1 MKISAKSELLHKWI
15 FYHLF
20 NISRSTLIGTD
31 ENENVIRNDKKC
43 YDSVEKGK
51 VLKEY
56 DTITVY
62 GSTPI
67 SATDAQTWGR
77 TYIL

>member
-1 MKISAKSELLHKWI
+1 
-15 FYHLF
+15 
-20 NISRSTLIGTD
+20 LIGTD

-67 SATDAQTWGR
+67 SATDAQT
-77 TYIL
+77 